1 MCTETS
7 QLDNRLVEQYHLP
20 IQQHQHLGWKEQP
33 ELEEKV
39 VRNLSQHSK
48 YGWIRMYSLRS
59 KLYDAWLFWPK
70 VWPLNLFKKFVQT

>member
-1 MCTETS
+1 MYTETS

-39 VRNLSQHSK
+39 VRNFSQHSK
-48 YGWIRMYSLRS
+48 WAWQYGCVWMYDSWGFPNITS
-59 KLYDAWLFWPK
+59 SI
-70 VWPLNLFKKFVQT
+70 T